1 MIVSAIVAAGAND
14 VIGADGALPW
24 YLPEDL
30 RRFRTLTLGHV
41 VIMGRA
47 THESIRSR
55 LGRPLPGRI
64 SIVVSSTAGPAD
76 QDQDGARAETV
87 RSGDPSAQVRY
98 QPSVAA
104 ALATAAPL
112 AAAAGSREFFVIGG
126 ASVYQQAL
134 PLIQRIYLTRIHQDF
149 DGDRFLPA
157 GWLAGFELRNSQAG
171 LDGAETG
178 LAYSFLDYHRP
189 AL

>member
-1 MIVSAIVAAGAND
+1 MIVSAIVAAGSND
-14 VIGADGALPW
+14 VIGASGALPW

-30 RRFRTLTLGHV
+30 RRFRALTLGHV

-47 THESIRSR
+47 THESILDR
-55 LGRPLPGRI
+55 LGRPLPGRT
-64 SIVVSSTAGPAD
+64 SIVVSRPAGAAD
-76 QDQDGARAETV
+76 HGQDGARAAPAGGGPGV
-87 RSGDPSAQVRY
+87 QVRY
-98 QPSVAA
+98 EPSVAA

-112 AAAAGSREFFVIGG
+112 AAAAGNAEFFVIGG

-157 GWLAGFELRNSQAG
+157 GWLSGFELRNSEDG
-171 LDGAETG
+171 LDGSETG
-178 LAYSFLDYHRP
+178 LAYSFLDYHRA